1 MFSECEDDLCIFVCG
16 TCKRYFTQ
24 LSAFSQHK
32 KEKSCK
38 KKSPGGVLLKD
49 SAVRQPSTQDTSEE
63 NDADENVAETTS
75 NLSETLNDAEDNSQ
89 RKYPRKQ
96 DKKLIKRTIREL
108 ENENLL
114 SPEGKV
120 NVSSLYTP
128 RSQDLSADN
137 TLALMSPEMQRSCKH
152 PVYVCKTCH
161 AEFPNTNGRVF
172 KCVDCRRGFY
182 TEADLNQHMV
192 RAKHNNLCAVCGKIF
207 PDKYKLR
214 KHELSHVTEKNFRC
228 EEPGCTKSFKSAED
242 VRTHVRYVHAV
253 EKRFHCTQCSKA
265 FTRLDKFKLH
275 MNTHGISLK
284 PGPVSPTHTSTLGSN
299 PLALK
304 SSPGD
309 ETPGALVLYHSTSN
323 ESGVDVTEVVQTVEV
338 AAGDVNSHPSP
349 GHGHNSVSSEVD
361 VVGKSDTLEEGGTVV
376 SYSSSNKFTNSVNNY
391 EKSADGQSS
400 ESLDSSGKSQSEAGQ
415 ECLRCHTRFHTS
427 IEFLAHEERRPDHVL
442 RCDNCSGKY
451 LSFCELRSHVTEEHG
466 VQFLPQIET
475 KPPQE
480 TPKKQRK
487 HFCQECGKGF
497 TRPDKLKRHTIIHSP
512 NRPCIPC
519 VCKESHGCE
528 RTFYRNDSM
537 KRHALTHTLDK
548 PYTCEECGKNFS
560 RPDYLT
566 KHVGH
571 VHKRAFKHLCTL
583 CDYGTREAK
592 RLKIHIRSK
601 HELDPDLFLSTD
613 GSESTLGPSMAN
625 PGETAT
631 PNTAESPV
639 DRQSPREIVQPTR
652 ELTSPNEQMNACI
665 SRINPGESDPT
676 KINPGEFSPREMNT
690 GEMTPQDLTSG
701 EINPSPSDMDS
712 REFVQHTG
720 QMTPNSGHLTSN
732 IGETTPNIEA
742 TNSAV
747 IEPLTNDLSPAEMH
761 QHGMD
766 IDRHSRDVSPPPEE
780 IHQAT
785 GEIDPGDRYQRS
797 GIEIP
802 GTLSSPR
809 GSESPSPVT
818 RQSVISQ
825 DLGVPELRL
834 LPDFQDVPR
843 HNFNDRRSAEYLGDQ
858 SVRSR
863 FPYAYPPQDMRPQ
876 YSMPADF
883 AALGH
888 QTGLTQ
894 FPPHQSVFSNVH
906 MQFPGGAG
914 HLPNYERKTPLN
926 SRPVAQSPYNWR
938 S

>member
-1 MFSECEDDLCIFVCG
+1 
-16 TCKRYFTQ
+16 
-24 LSAFSQHK
+24 
-32 KEKSCK
+32 
-38 KKSPGGVLLKD
+38 
-49 SAVRQPSTQDTSEE
+49 
-63 NDADENVAETTS
+63 
-75 NLSETLNDAEDNSQ
+75 
-89 RKYPRKQ
+89 
-96 DKKLIKRTIREL
+96 
-108 ENENLL
+108 
-114 SPEGKV
+114 
-120 NVSSLYTP
+120 
-128 RSQDLSADN
+128 
-137 TLALMSPEMQRSCKH
+137 
-152 PVYVCKTCH
+152 
-161 AEFPNTNGRVF
+161 
-172 KCVDCRRGFY
+172 
-182 TEADLNQHMV
+182 
-192 RAKHNNLCAVCGKIF
+192 
-207 PDKYKLR
+207 
-214 KHELSHVTEKNFRC
+214 
-228 EEPGCTKSFKSAED
+228 
-242 VRTHVRYVHAV
+242 
-253 EKRFHCTQCSKA
+253 
-265 FTRLDKFKLH
+265 
-275 MNTHGISLK
+275 
-284 PGPVSPTHTSTLGSN
+284 
-299 PLALK
+299 
-304 SSPGD
+304 
-309 ETPGALVLYHSTSN
+309 
-323 ESGVDVTEVVQTVEV
+323 
-338 AAGDVNSHPSP
+338 
-349 GHGHNSVSSEVD
+349 
-361 VVGKSDTLEEGGTVV
+361 
-376 SYSSSNKFTNSVNNY
+376 
-391 EKSADGQSS
+391 
-400 ESLDSSGKSQSEAGQ
+400 
-415 ECLRCHTRFHTS
+415 
-427 IEFLAHEERRPDHVL
+427 
-442 RCDNCSGKY
+442 
-451 LSFCELRSHVTEEHG
+451 
-466 VQFLPQIET
+466 
-475 KPPQE
+475 
-480 TPKKQRK
+480 
-487 HFCQECGKGF
+487 
-497 TRPDKLKRHTIIHSP
+497 
-512 NRPCIPC
+512 
-519 VCKESHGCE
+519 
-528 RTFYRNDSM
+528 
-537 KRHALTHTLDK
+537 
-548 PYTCEECGKNFS
+548 
-560 RPDYLT
+560 
-566 KHVGH
+566 
-571 VHKRAFKHLCTL
+571 
-583 CDYGTREAK
+583 
-592 RLKIHIRSK
+592 
-601 HELDPDLFLSTD
+601 
-613 GSESTLGPSMAN
+613 MAN

-652 ELTSPNEQMNACI
+652 ELTSPNEQMNASI

-720 QMTPNSGHLTSN
+720 QMTPNSGHLTPN

-766 IDRHSRDVSPPPEE
+766 IDRHSRDVSPPREE

-834 LPDFQDVPR
+834 LPDFQDVSR